1 MKIMRFNK
9 LSMAF
14 LATAALA
21 AGACQKSI
29 EYRDVVYFTG
39 TETSPVTS
47 MYVEGP
53 TAMGL
58 TVTSS
63 SKVTSDMTVGVKVD
77 PDALKSFSA
86 SQGIEYQ
93 MLPEGSYKLNEEQ
106 FIIEN
111 GKSVSLPVNFEILS
125 MDDFEDG
132 ALYCVPVRLTETSNG
147 MDILN
152 ASRTT
157 YIVINQIITTQGP
170 NLAQSHYVSFPTII
184 NNPMYNNMPAC
195 TMEIRVLMNSFYSA
209 SANPGIA
216 SVIGVEENFLLRFG
230 DISCDKNQLQYAGR
244 GASITSSSHFSPG
257 VWYHIAVVDNGST
270 LTLYVNGNV
279 EGTVDSS
286 GKSAINLA
294 WDYMDG
300 FHIGFSER
308 GRMMNGVV
316 SEARVWNRAL
326 NVIEL
331 ENNQCYVD
339 PSSDGLIG
347 YWRLDELVDGKFKD
361 LTGNGND
368 GVPSGNFK
376 WYEGL
381 KCPVID

>member
-1 MKIMRFNK
+1 MKYNK
-9 LSMAF
+9 LNILLLSC
-14 LATAALA
+14 AAIV
-21 AGACQKSI
+21 AGSCQKSI

-39 TETSPVTS
+39 TENSPVTS

-63 SKVTSDMTVGVKVD
+63 AKLSSDVTVGVQVD
-77 PDALKSFSA
+77 PSALKAFNESS
-86 SQGIEYQ
+86 GIEYK
-93 MLPEGSYKLNEEQ
+93 MLPDGSYKLGDSKFE
-106 FIIEN
+106 IKT
-111 GKSVSLPVNFEILS
+111 GKNVSLPVNFEILS

-152 ASRTT
+152 ASRIT
-157 YIVINQIITTQGP
+157 YIIINQIITTQGP
-170 NLAQSHYVSFPTII
+170 DLAQQHYVEFPTII
-184 NNPMYNNMPAC
+184 NNSMFKDMSAC
-195 TMEIRVLMNSFYSA
+195 TMEIRVLMNSFYGA

-216 SVIGVEENFLLRFG
+216 SVMGVEENFLLRFG

-244 GASITSSSHFSPG
+244 GASVTSSSHFNTG
-257 VWYHIAVVDNGST
+257 TWYHIAVVDNGST

-294 WDYMDG
+294 WDYMEG

-308 GRMMNGVV
+308 GRLMDGIV

-326 NVIEL
+326 NPIEL

-339 PSSDGLIG
+339 PKSDGLIG

-368 GVPSGNFK
+368 GVPVGNFK
-376 WYEGL
+376 WHENI
-381 KCPVID
+381 KCPVIE

>member
-1 MKIMRFNK
+1 MI
-9 LSMAF
+9 L

-21 AGACQKSI
+21 AAACQESM
-29 EYRDVVYFTG
+29 EYKDVVYFTG
-39 TETSPVTS
+39 TENTAVTS

-53 TAMGL
+53 TALGL

-63 SKVTSDMTVGVKVD
+63 AKLGAEMTVGVQVV
-77 PDALKSFSA
+77 PEALEAFNMA
-86 SQGIEYQ
+86 QGTAYK
-93 MLPEGSYKLNEEQ
+93 MLPDGSYKLGGTT
-106 FIIEN
+106 FTIEA

-132 ALYCVPVRLTETSNG
+132 VIYCAPIRLTETSNG
-147 MDILN
+147 MEVLE
-152 ASRTT
+152 ASRIT

-170 NLAQSHYVSFPTII
+170 DFGQTDYISVPTMM
-184 NNPMYNNMPAC
+184 NNAMFADMGTC
-195 TMEIRVLMNSFYSA
+195 TMEIRVKMDAFYAA

-244 GASITSSSHFSPG
+244 GASVTSSSHFNTG
-257 VWYHIAVVDNGST
+257 TWYHIAVVDNGST
-270 LTLYVNGNV
+270 LTLYVDGNV

-286 GKSAINLA
+286 GKSAINLGDT
-294 WDYMDG
+294 WMDG
-300 FHIGFSER
+300 FHIGYSER
-308 GRMMNGVV
+308 GRLMDGVV

-326 NVIEL
+326 SPIEL
-331 ENNQCYVD
+331 VNNQCYVD
-339 PSSDGLIG
+339 PSSEGLVC
-347 YWRLDELVDGKFKD
+347 YWRLDGLVDGVFQD
-361 LTGNGND
+361 LTGNGNP
-368 GVPSGNFK
+368 GVPSTQNIN